1 MPENDYL
8 LNKLL
13 RPHVL
18 PPIPLFL
25 KNGVLKVT
33 KPGKVDAESTQAIT
47 DSERTYGKIDADTVQ
62 GIEGDKIEQ
71 TIFGTPQVVPLQ
83 VKLKSESDYWLFPVE
98 PIISIDGK
106 SILIKRNVA
115 KKIGK
120 GSIKEY
126 WAEDDW
132 VINVQGVLTTINSEK
147 FPDADF
153 KQLIKYLTAK
163 DSLDVKCPAL
173 ERLGI
178 TRIVIEERS
187 LPFTKG
193 PENQN
198 FSFKA
203 LSDDVWKLLI
213 DNNTNVL

>member
-1 MPENDYL
+1 MPGAEYL

-13 RPHVL
+13 QPHVL
-18 PPIPLFL
+18 PPLPPFI
-25 KNGVLKVT
+25 KSNRATITDAGSI
-33 KPGKVDAESTQAIT
+33 DAE
-47 DSERTYGKIDADTVQ
+47 TV
-62 GIEGDKIEQ
+62 ETTVGDKVEQ
-71 TIFGTPQVVPLQ
+71 TIFGTPQVVPLK
-83 VKLKSESDYWLFPVE
+83 VKLKSESEYWLFPVE
-98 PIISIDGK
+98 PLISIDGK

-115 KKIGK
+115 KKKGK

-126 WAEDDW
+126 WTEDDW
-132 VINVQGVLTTINSEK
+132 TINVQGILTTKNSEN
-147 FPDADF
+147 FPEADLN
-153 KQLIKYLTAK
+153 QLIKYCTAQEP
-163 DSLDVKCPAL
+163 LDVACPAL

-203 LSDDVWKLLI
+203 YSDDDWQLLI
-213 DNNTNVL
+213 KRNTNVL